1 MHGHYRHQLE
11 GQRIAMAVVPSA
23 EFFTTHCWQMATLLT
38 KTAFSEIVVVMRT
51 TTSFARRENKF
62 LEARLGSPN
71 RAVKGS

>member
-1 MHGHYRHQLE
+1 
-11 GQRIAMAVVPSA
+11 
-23 EFFTTHCWQMATLLT
+23 MATLLT